1 MQGSS
6 DQSPNQ
12 QHKFNTQ
19 RKNRYA
25 INNGTMSALESDAIQ
40 SEMEIKH
47 SNLQG
52 NHQVMIPL
60 ISGCS

>member
-25 INNGTMSALESDAIQ
+25 MNNGTMSALESDAIQ

-47 SNLQG
+47 SNLQR
-52 NHQVMIPL
+52 NHQVMIPSV
-60 ISGCS
+60 SGCS